1 MKLLSGVLA
10 SSVLA
15 LAVLGGCAMNPS
27 NQAAA
32 APSLKVVTSSHNI
45 DAGTSARVTA
55 ETANVVGSGDIK
67 WTVTPDVGHVKTD
80 STHGQTAV
88 FSADQP
94 GTYVV
99 KAAIDVG
106 NGNWV
111 SDTADITVNGVTD
124 SNGHPISSES
134 H

>member
-15 LAVLGGCAMNPS
+15 LAVLGGCAMNPG

-55 ETANVVGSGDIK
+55 ETANVVGNGDIK
-67 WTVTPDVGHVKTD
+67 WSVTPNVGSVTSD
-80 STHGQTAV
+80 SAHGQTAV
-88 FSADQP
+88 FSANQA

>member
-1 MKLLSGVLA
+1 MKLLSGLLA

-15 LAVLGGCAMNPS
+15 VVVLGGCAMNPGNS
-27 NQAAA
+27 AAA
-32 APSLKVVTSSHNI
+32 APSLKVITSSHNI

-55 ETANVVGSGDIK
+55 ETVNLVGTGDVK
-67 WTVTPDVGHVKTD
+67 WSVSPDVGHIKVD
-80 STHGQTAV
+80 SEHGQTAV
-88 FSADQP
+88 FSADQA

-99 KAAIDVG
+99 KAAVDAG

-111 SDTADITVNGVTD
+111 SDTTDITVTGVTD
-124 SNGHPISSES
+124 SNGRPLSSEN